1 MASDRGVRTM
11 LYHVLY
17 MPSTR
22 TQIYLTVD
30 QRRRLDARGRRSG
43 APLARMIRE
52 AVDAYL
58 AGDRT
63 DAEAAL
69 AETFGSMP
77 GLELPSRDEW
87 DERGADPAR

>member
-1 MASDRGVRTM
+1 M

-22 TQIYLTVD
+22 TQIYLTTD
-30 QRRRLDARGRRSG
+30 QRRQLDARGRRSG
-43 APLARMIRE
+43 ASLAHMIRE
-52 AVDAYL
+52 AVDTYL

-69 AETFGSMP
+69 AESFGTMP

-87 DERGADPAR
+87 DQRGADPAR

>member
-1 MASDRGVRTM
+1 
-11 LYHVLY
+11 
-17 MPSTR
+17 
-22 TQIYLTVD
+22 
-30 QRRRLDARGRRSG
+30 
-43 APLARMIRE
+43 MIRE